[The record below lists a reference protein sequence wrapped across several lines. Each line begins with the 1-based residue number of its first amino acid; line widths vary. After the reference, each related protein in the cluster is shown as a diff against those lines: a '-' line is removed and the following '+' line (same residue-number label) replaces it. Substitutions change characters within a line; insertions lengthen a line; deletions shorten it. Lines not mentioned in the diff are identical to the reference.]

1 MNNMFKKIIF
11 EKDIDNR
18 IYQGESYNEILS
30 WLNALLR
37 CRDIDNLLYL
47 ALKQYLDNNY
57 ID

>member
-1 MNNMFKKIIF
+1 MDNMLKKIIF

-18 IYQGESYNEILS
+18 IYQGESYDEILS
-30 WLNALLR
+30 WLNALLM

>member
-1 MNNMFKKIIF
+1 MDNMFKKIIF

-18 IYQGESYNEILS
+18 IYQGESYDEILS

>member
-1 MNNMFKKIIF
+1 MNNMLKKIIF

-18 IYQGESYNEILS
+18 IYQGETYDEILS